1 MGQGL
6 TSSELIELQALRWSA
21 GDARRVLASWRVSGL
36 SVSAF
41 GAKYGLAA
49 QRLGWWKKRL
59 ADWGDATEAVSS
71 APRLVQAIV
80 RGSAA
85 PTDVA
90 PVAIRFGAGI
100 VIEVT
105 DTAVVEPAW
114 IAAVVG
120 ALSRQG

>member
-6 TSSELIELQALRWSA
+6 TSSELNQLRGLRWSA
-21 GDARRVLASWRVSGL
+21 EDARNVLASWRTSGL
-36 SVSAF
+36 SMSAF
-41 GAKYGLAA
+41 GAKHGLAA

-59 ADWGDATEAVSS
+59 VDWGDAPEAASS
-71 APRLVQAIV
+71 APRLVPAIV

-85 PTDVA
+85 LTDVA
-90 PVAIRFGAGI
+90 PVAIRLGAGI

-105 DTAVVEPAW
+105 NTDVVEPTW

-120 ALSRQG
+120 ALSRPG